1 MARRF
6 YLSKIRQVEDASLGG
21 LVWRH
26 RLQDPGFENL
36 DIQGGIIASDLTT
49 GEPLHSYT
57 LCLVGGIDHRPLNT
71 DEELVAL
78 PVVAIDAKVSS
89 VQTAR
94 KNRAKAEIG
103 ARLGLTDVEEVWGGA
118 DGLRDVINHY
128 GRANWPEFDVDNF
141 DLDDL

>member
-6 YLSKIRQVEDASLGG
+6 YLSKIRQVYDDTLGSD
-21 LVWRH
+21 VWRH

-36 DIQGGIIASDLTT
+36 DVQGGVIASDLVT

-57 LCLVGGIDHRPLNT
+57 LVLVGGIDHRPLNT
-71 DEELVAL
+71 DAELVAL

-89 VQTAR
+89 IQTAR
-94 KNRAKAEIG
+94 KNRAKNEINT
-103 ARLGLTDVEEVWGGA
+103 RLGLTDTDAVWSNA

-128 GRANWPEFDVDNF
+128 GQANWPEFDVDNF